1 MNLPIILAHG
11 ALGAFDEI
19 IFIAAAVLFATLMGV
34 AWWRARGD
42 VVIDELADEEST
54 AAEPTPTS
62 TEAPDRFKLE

>member
-42 VVIDELADEEST
+42 VVIDELADEESP
-54 AAEPTPTS
+54 AAQPMPTS
-62 TEAPDRFKLE
+62 PEAPDRFKLE

>member
-42 VVIDELADEEST
+42 VVIDELAEEDASP
-54 AAEPTPTS
+54 ANAPAS
-62 TEAPDRFKLE
+62 SDQAPDRFKLE